1 MNQGKLSQ
9 VQIYRASLGLDPLS
23 EFDLCRLHREEMDDE
38 DNTVCTKYDPKNQ
51 RTFLNAPKYTATAI
65 VALVVSALS
74 IIFTIG
80 TTIGILYPS
89 KKGTQR
95 KSAQIEFLLLLLL
108 GLFLVSL
115 GSLLLALEPSEGS
128 CISSMW
134 MINVGYTTQLVP
146 TIMRVST
153 IIKIVQASKK
163 MRIVKVDK
171 KKLFT
176 KSVGISAIA
185 ALYCAL
191 WTGLDPPSPR
201 VSMHANLEGNTVTVA
216 NYCDSESSIWLVLSL
231 ILQGCLLVCATVLAY
246 QMRSVPNS
254 VNDSRELAVLIYSSF
269 IFLILRFAVYLIS
282 FAGDSLGKDQLQ
294 SARSL
299 FCSVDTI
306 ANILIF
312 FPRIFRPEDDK
323 KGGISGLTNPITG
336 SHKASVGRKGTME
349 TSDVSH
355 KAINKHSVPGQ
366 VQDVRGG
373 HKLSTQISDLP
384 TDQTDG
390 HHVEKLRKSGVDEIS
405 AEEEKDEE
413 DSSTVRF
420 RMKDQLIVLPKWVLE
435 EYGTM
440 ESIDLCEG
448 EPVTKAEGMPSEV

>member
-1 MNQGKLSQ
+1 MQGLFRESGCVPFNRFQSNACPLRLKLSSIGNFIMPNFQ
-9 VQIYRASLGLDPLS
+9 YSPYLSPLH
-23 EFDLCRLHREEMDDE
+23 FH
-38 DNTVCTKYDPKNQ
+38 
-51 RTFLNAPKYTATAI
+51 I
-65 VALVVSALS
+65 
-74 IIFTIG
+74 
-80 TTIGILYPS
+80 
-89 KKGTQR
+89 
-95 KSAQIEFLLLLLL
+95 
-108 GLFLVSL
+108 
-115 GSLLLALEPSEGS
+115 
-128 CISSMW
+128 
-134 MINVGYTTQLVP
+134 
-146 TIMRVST
+146 
-153 IIKIVQASKK
+153 
-163 MRIVKVDK
+163 
-171 KKLFT
+171 
-176 KSVGISAIA
+176 
-185 ALYCAL
+185 
-191 WTGLDPPSPR
+191 
-201 VSMHANLEGNTVTVA
+201 
-216 NYCDSESSIWLVLSL
+216 
-231 ILQGCLLVCATVLAY
+231 
-246 QMRSVPNS
+246 
-254 VNDSRELAVLIYSSF
+254 
-269 IFLILRFAVYLIS
+269 
-282 FAGDSLGKDQLQ
+282 
-294 SARSL
+294 RSL

-323 KGGISGLTNPITG
+323 KGRISGLTNPITG
-336 SHKASVGRKGTME
+336 SHKASVGRQGTME